1 METQHHARGFE
12 PPVLVGQSPA
22 FRDLVGRLREV
33 ARVRR
38 TTLISGPTGAGKDVV
53 ARSLHAYSDRRDRPY
68 VTVHCGAMPEQLI
81 EAEMFGHSR
90 GAFTGAIQSRGG
102 LVRSA
107 SGGTLFLDEIDS
119 LPASAQAKLLRF
131 LETGEYRAV
140 GSDQLE
146 HSDAWVIAATN
157 QDLAERVRGGAFRAD
172 LMYRLAVVEL
182 PVPPLRARPD
192 DIAELAQHFLSQID
206 ANKHFDEEAL
216 RAMQSYLWPGN
227 VRELKH
233 RVESAALFSEAPT
246 ITKRAL
252 ALAPSGLGADAGAGH
267 RRVRAAAGAGGAA
280 RGEQQPH
287 ARRGPA
293 GHPRPHH
300 LQEAERR
307 SLNDAARCP
316 LEHARACTQNATWP
330 PDGYTIWHEVR

>member
-192 DIAELAQHFLSQID
+192 DITELAQHFLSQID

-252 ALAPSGLGADAGAGH
+252 ALAPSGIDIDLPRIVPGDEEQPALEQRLWHLIEGSGLTLAQAIGECE
-267 RRVRAAAGAGGAA
+267 RLLVRAALRAENNNRTRAAGRLGIHVRTIFKKLNGA
-280 RGEQQPH
+280 P
-287 ARRGPA
+287 
-293 GHPRPHH
+293 
-300 LQEAERR
+300 
-307 SLNDAARCP
+307 
-316 LEHARACTQNATWP
+316 
-330 PDGYTIWHEVR
+330 